1 MPEKGWIDDEA
12 TFEELEIPTE
22 LEMNCA
28 DELMARTDDG
38 LEYVEE
44 LDPDAGWI
52 KALAAGEYRHPA
64 PSSVPSEPSEDDRP
78 VSMPCMPDQARLA
91 CFAELMGWTREGGL
105 DEAGY
110 LKAVVQNKP
119 GMAAVI
125 KDLAGI
131 KAAEGVNA

>member
-1 MPEKGWIDDEA
+1 MPEKSWIDDEA

-28 DELMARTDDG
+28 DELMAQTDDE

-44 LDPDAGWI
+44 LDPDAKWI

-64 PSSVPSEPSEDDRP
+64 PSAAPSKLSEDDQP
-78 VSMPCMPDQARLA
+78 MSMPCMPDKARLA
-91 CFAELMGWTREGGL
+91 CFAELMGWTRESGL

-131 KAAEGVNA
+131 ETAEDGNA